1 MPDGVDILRARA
13 GVLAAPPPRRH
24 GSGVRH
30 ALGSIVCY
38 DAEAC
43 RYVTM
48 VMPIHLGV
56 PIQAVTA
63 RTEWFGMPGSQ
74 SAIPG
79 RRFERSQC
87 DERRADGCGGRSDHG
102 GATSRSA
109 SGAGSTHR
117 SAGGA
122 NGSTSGASSTRRGAN
137 GRTSGA
143 SSTHRSAGGAN
154 GRTSARDSGLTAL
167 PRPSGMAMAPL
178 RAGTQRMAV
187 TVSGRSPTRLHRRRS
202 CGKGQPGAAA
212 ARARVHRHQPPS
224 PLLCGR
230 LHAAGPAVGATRRD
244 TRIVQHAAG
253 RPVTVPWGVRGG
265 AGWIAC

>member
-1 MPDGVDILRARA
+1 MLRYGSSPLRY
-13 GVLAAPPPRRH
+13 H
-24 GSGVRH
+24 GH
-30 ALGSIVCY
+30 A
-38 DAEAC
+38 
-43 RYVTM
+43 
-48 VMPIHLGV
+48 IHLGV

-102 GATSRSA
+102 CATSGSA
-109 SGAGSTHR
+109 SSAGSTHR
-117 SAGGA
+117 SAG
-122 NGSTSGASSTRRGAN
+122 GASSTRRGAN

-143 SSTHRSAGGAN
+143 GSTHRSAGGAN
-154 GRTSARDSGLTAL
+154 RRTSTRDSGLTAL

-212 ARARVHRHQPPS
+212 ARARVHRHQPPI
-224 PLLCGR
+224 PLRCGR
-230 LHAAGPAVGATRRD
+230 LHGAGPAVGATRRD
-244 TRIVQHAAG
+244 H
-253 RPVTVPWGVRGG
+253 
-265 AGWIAC
+265 

>member
-1 MPDGVDILRARA
+1 MLRCGSLPLRY
-13 GVLAAPPPRRH
+13 H
-24 GSGVRH
+24 GH
-30 ALGSIVCY
+30 A
-38 DAEAC
+38 
-43 RYVTM
+43 
-48 VMPIHLGV
+48 IHLGV

-74 SAIPG
+74 SVIPG

-87 DERRADGCGGRSDHG
+87 DEQRADGCGGRSDHG
-102 GATSRSA
+102 GATSGSA
-109 SGAGSTHR
+109 S

-122 NGSTSGASSTRRGAN
+122 GGRTSGASSTRRGAG

-154 GRTSARDSGLTAL
+154 RRTSTRDSGLTAL

-178 RAGTQRMAV
+178 RAGIQRMAV
-187 TVSGRSPTRLHRRRS
+187 TVSDRSPTRLHQRRS

-212 ARARVHRHQPPS
+212 ARARVHRHRRPARS
-224 PLLCGR
+224 CAGVCMLRALR
-230 LHAAGPAVGATRRD
+230 LGLPDAI